1 MICQRLE
8 KSVTCAVFL
17 EPKKPLITASVYV
30 TILREKRRPQ
40 EDPPSSRIGY
50 VYEAIKAHALF
61 KLQRN
66 LGSGGREVEK
76 L

>member
-1 MICQRLE
+1 MSETGKVCNMCCIFGTEEAIDYGISLCYYI
-8 KSVTCAVFL
+8 KG
-17 EPKKPLITASVYV
+17 KKESPGG
-30 TILREKRRPQ
+30 
-40 EDPPSSRIGY
+40 PPPSRIGY
-50 VYEAIKAHALF
+50 VYEAIKAHVLF

>member
-1 MICQRLE
+1 MIRQRLE

-17 EPKKPLITASVYV
+17 ELKKPFITALVYV
-30 TILREKRRPQ
+30 TTLREKRRPQ